1 MRSLSRAL
9 PVRLACACV
18 VASSFALGLVGCGGD
33 SGPAANSGALPPEAT
48 QANKNME
55 DFMKNPPKK

>member
-18 VASSFALGLVGCGGD
+18 VASSFAFGLTGCGGD
-33 SGPAANSGALPPEAT
+33 SGPATTSGELPPEAV
-48 QANKNME
+48 QATKNME
-55 DFMKNPPKK
+55 DYMKNQQKK